1 MGYNPKLVKRLRQQQ
16 SRGLGVG
23 LIMGCLLL
31 SMTYVTV
38 FRTDIDLLSIL
49 NSSPPSSP
57 IIAAPT
63 DPPAVA
69 NMTWF
74 RQLDDEDGNRPQNG
88 QSAAA
93 PSVKQQHLPSTTERA
108 DVVAQRRSKPLCDLS
123 EYRTDVCDMEGD
135 IRIVG
140 KGSSTVMLV
149 PPNGSSGTSES
160 WEVKPYARKGDRTV
174 TRNVRKVNVKS
185 LQEHEEAP
193 VCSLHHTVPGVL
205 FASAG
210 YCGNIFHD
218 VADVLLPLFITS
230 RGFDGNVQF
239 LVANNQSWWFYKYH
253 HILQK
258 LSSHELIN
266 YDHDDRVHCF
276 KHVIVGLRA
285 DRDLMVDASRSAQ
298 GLSMLNFVKFL
309 RSAYSLER
317 DRPWTAG
324 GPPGRKPRLLF
335 IARGRSRRFVNLDE
349 IVLLAE
355 QVGFEVVMA
364 EPSFMDVGRFAGTVN
379 SCDVMVGVHGAGLT
393 NMVFLPTN
401 AVLIQVV
408 PLAKLDWIAANYY
421 AEPAKGMKLRYLQ
434 YEISE
439 EESTLIEL
447 YPRDHKVFKDPAS
460 IHKQGWKKMGEVY
473 LRKQNVKLN
482 VNRFRPVLEKALQLL
497 KEKAEHTRE

>member
-1 MGYNPKLVKRLRQQQ
+1 MGYYNPKLVKRLKQQQ

-23 LIMGCLLL
+23 LIVGCLLVA
-31 SMTYVTV
+31 MTYVAV
-38 FRTDIDLLSIL
+38 LRTDIDLLSIREFL
-49 NSSPPSSP
+49 FYFTSL
-57 IIAAPT
+57 
-63 DPPAVA
+63 
-69 NMTWF
+69 F
-74 RQLDDEDGNRPQNG
+74 EDVG
-88 QSAAA
+88 
-93 PSVKQQHLPSTTERA
+93 
-108 DVVAQRRSKPLCDLS
+108 AQRQSKPLCDLS
-123 EYRTDVCDMEGD
+123 EYRTDVCDMDGD

-149 PPNGSSGTSES
+149 PPNGSSSGTSES
-160 WEVKPYARKGDRTV
+160 WEVKPYARKWDRTV
-174 TRNVRKVNVKS
+174 TRNIRKVNVKS
-185 LQEHEEAP
+185 LQKHEEAP
-193 VCSLHHTVPGVL
+193 VCSVHHTVPGVL

-285 DRDLMVDASRSAQ
+285 DNDLMIDASRSAQ
-298 GLSMLNFVKFL
+298 GLSMLDFVRFL
-309 RSAYSLER
+309 RSSYSLER

-349 IVLLAE
+349 IVPVAE

-421 AEPAKGMKLRYLQ
+421 GEPAKGMKLRYLQ

-439 EESTLIEL
+439 EESTLLEL
-447 YPRDHKVFKDPAS
+447 YPRDHKVFKDPDS

-497 KEKAEHTRE
+497 KEKAEHTTE